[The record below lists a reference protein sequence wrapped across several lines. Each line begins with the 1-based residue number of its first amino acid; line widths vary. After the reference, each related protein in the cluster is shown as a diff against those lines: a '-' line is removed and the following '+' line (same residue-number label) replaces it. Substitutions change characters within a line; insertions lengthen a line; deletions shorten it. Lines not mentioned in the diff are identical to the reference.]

1 MKSTKAGGRRSR
13 GPGPWIARLFWLGL
27 ICWLIS
33 SARSGFHFTD
43 GIWRWLN
50 TRSLDGLPVLCRTTW
65 KAGPVKGVPEKMAS
79 PRRITVHHSAGK
91 AFDDPSADAAAKVIR
106 AIQQDHQQRGWCDIG
121 YHYII
126 DRAGRVWEGR
136 PASQTGAHA
145 GSLSMN
151 QANLGIVVLGNF
163 DLQAPAK
170 AQLATLQRLLGI
182 LCRRHGIRRS
192 EVRGHGEVRRKE
204 GAGDTECPGRLLAA
218 WVEGFRRGRKGTT
231 VAGSRSVLSAAAVKP

>member
-65 KAGPVKGVPEKMAS
+65 KAGPVKGVPEKMAP

-121 YHYII
+121 YHFII
-126 DRAGRVWEGR
+126 DRGGRVWEGR
-136 PASQTGAHA
+136 PTSQMGAHA
-145 GSLSMN
+145 GSPSMN

-170 AQLATLQRLLGI
+170 AQLATLECLLGV
-182 LCRRHGIRRS
+182 LCRRHGIRRT
-192 EVRGHGEVRRKE
+192 EVCGHGEVRRKE
-204 GAGDTECPGRLLAA
+204 GAGVTECPGRQLAA
-218 WVEGFRRGRKGTT
+218 WVEDFRRGRKRA
-231 VAGSRSVLSAAAVKP
+231 AGGARSVLSAAAVKP